1 MKKKPLNEI
10 STTLNVTNTPQP
22 MAEVLGKLHPDL
34 RAKTRIM
41 PKVSKE
47 EMEAAIFKA
56 NNKLGKCGGH
66 TTRY

>member
-1 MKKKPLNEI
+1 MPIKTNKPLNE
-10 STTLNVTNTPQP
+10 SPTPQP
-22 MAEVLGKLHPDL
+22 MAEVVSKLHPDL

-47 EMEAAIFKA
+47 EMEAAILKA
-56 NNKLGKCGGH
+56 NKSLGKCGGH